1 MPVVVIIIR
10 ECCLFHFDIDSLLLA
25 IELSSCVYSCFF
37 LFCFFCFDN
46 FHICSTFHFLI
57 NNSCAFLSVMLRLQ
71 QAMEERYK
79 LCDDGMARLL
89 VWISNVEAQLANQD
103 TVREDV
109 AELKNQINVIR
120 V

>member
-1 MPVVVIIIR
+1 
-10 ECCLFHFDIDSLLLA
+10 
-25 IELSSCVYSCFF
+25 
-37 LFCFFCFDN
+37 
-46 FHICSTFHFLI
+46 
-57 NNSCAFLSVMLRLQ
+57 
-71 QAMEERYK
+71 MEERYK

-120 V
+120 VRFYFSTNVFLIFDYFILHLLIGCSR

>member
-1 MPVVVIIIR
+1 
-10 ECCLFHFDIDSLLLA
+10 
-25 IELSSCVYSCFF
+25 
-37 LFCFFCFDN
+37 
-46 FHICSTFHFLI
+46 
-57 NNSCAFLSVMLRLQ
+57 
-71 QAMEERYK
+71 MEERYK

-120 V
+120 VIFKIIPNHLSFIDFRKLYL

>member
-1 MPVVVIIIR
+1 
-10 ECCLFHFDIDSLLLA
+10 LFSFI
-25 IELSSCVYSCFF
+25 V
-37 LFCFFCFDN
+37 N
-46 FHICSTFHFLI
+46 
-57 NNSCAFLSVMLRLQ
+57 LQ

-120 V
+120 VILKNNPKSSFFYRFP

>member
-1 MPVVVIIIR
+1 
-10 ECCLFHFDIDSLLLA
+10 
-25 IELSSCVYSCFF
+25 
-37 LFCFFCFDN
+37 
-46 FHICSTFHFLI
+46 
-57 NNSCAFLSVMLRLQ
+57 
-71 QAMEERYK
+71 MEERYK

-120 V
+120 VRFYFSKNVFLIFYYFILHLLIGCSR

>member
-1 MPVVVIIIR
+1 
-10 ECCLFHFDIDSLLLA
+10 
-25 IELSSCVYSCFF
+25 
-37 LFCFFCFDN
+37 
-46 FHICSTFHFLI
+46 
-57 NNSCAFLSVMLRLQ
+57 MLRLQ

>member
-1 MPVVVIIIR
+1 
-10 ECCLFHFDIDSLLLA
+10 
-25 IELSSCVYSCFF
+25 
-37 LFCFFCFDN
+37 
-46 FHICSTFHFLI
+46 
-57 NNSCAFLSVMLRLQ
+57 
-71 QAMEERYK
+71 MEERYK

-120 V
+120 VIFKIIPNHLSLSISVNYIYDLSGRPR

>member
-1 MPVVVIIIR
+1 MFQCV
-10 ECCLFHFDIDSLLLA
+10 CLYVRIWMLVDDDFLLYLLL
-25 IELSSCVYSCFF
+25 V
-37 LFCFFCFDN
+37 LFV
-46 FHICSTFHFLI
+46 LI
-57 NNSCAFLSVMLRLQ
+57 NLINFSSPPLTRLRHFTLFFSCIVNLQ

-120 V
+120 VI

>member
-1 MPVVVIIIR
+1 
-10 ECCLFHFDIDSLLLA
+10 
-25 IELSSCVYSCFF
+25 
-37 LFCFFCFDN
+37 
-46 FHICSTFHFLI
+46 
-57 NNSCAFLSVMLRLQ
+57 
-71 QAMEERYK
+71 MEERYK

-120 V
+120 VRLVLLIYIYLLFFYGN

>member
-1 MPVVVIIIR
+1 
-10 ECCLFHFDIDSLLLA
+10 
-25 IELSSCVYSCFF
+25 
-37 LFCFFCFDN
+37 
-46 FHICSTFHFLI
+46 
-57 NNSCAFLSVMLRLQ
+57 
-71 QAMEERYK
+71 MEERYK

-120 V
+120 VYLQLFFNELLVFIYLICFYFIFRAFVMIWNHIPGQSTPVWIRFGKLSAKVANSSRLMKSRHSKAKVQS

>member
-1 MPVVVIIIR
+1 
-10 ECCLFHFDIDSLLLA
+10 
-25 IELSSCVYSCFF
+25 
-37 LFCFFCFDN
+37 
-46 FHICSTFHFLI
+46 
-57 NNSCAFLSVMLRLQ
+57 
-71 QAMEERYK
+71 MEERYK

-120 V
+120 VLSLSFHLFQSPLYSLDYLYREFVMI

>member
-1 MPVVVIIIR
+1 MVVIIIR
-10 ECCLFHFDIDSLLLA
+10 ECCLFNFDIDSLLLA
-25 IELSSCVYSCFF
+25 IELSSCVCSCFYF
-37 LFCFFCFDN
+37 VFCFDS

-57 NNSCAFLSVMLRLQ
+57 INSCALLSVMLRLQ

>member
-1 MPVVVIIIR
+1 MSYPP
-10 ECCLFHFDIDSLLLA
+10 CPAPAL
-25 IELSSCVYSCFF
+25 Y
-37 LFCFFCFDN
+37 
-46 FHICSTFHFLI
+46 
-57 NNSCAFLSVMLRLQ
+57 AFVSFIVDLQ

-79 LCDDGMARLL
+79 LCGDGMARLL

-120 V
+120 VIFLEMI